1 MVKVN
6 NTPSV
11 VKPRLVFL
19 VHSEVQQTETF
30 AFGAEIYY
38 RTKQGEQAACAQ
50 KIQTLAFRKG
60 FLKTVL
66 EERFIG
72 CVSNSWTFF

>member
-66 EERFIG
+66 EERAAGFMI
-72 CVSNSWTFF
+72 SLWTF